1 MQSQIPPHD
10 ASSTREDALR
20 GPTGIPC
27 EVLETVREVSRR
39 YQITALDDFVASCRS
54 FAEEEVLNIAILGRF
69 KTGKSSFLNQ
79 LLGRTV
85 LPVGVIPVT
94 AVVIEIQYGPE
105 ERAEIRFLDGSTHV
119 VAIEHVDEFVAE
131 EKNPANRKGVAIVRI
146 EMPSMEHGIRF
157 VDTPG
162 LESVFEHNA
171 AASIE
176 WLPNVGLALV
186 AVSADVPLSQHD
198 IEFMRNLG
206 RFTPNISILLT
217 KVDILDA
224 VQQAQVIRFV
234 EDQIEKHLNRSI
246 TIYPYSI
253 RPGFEALR
261 EKLDEALL
269 LKAQQGAKRER
280 EAILRHKLVSLTS
293 ECIEYLTVSLVA
305 AETADSEKAELRS
318 KILGQKESIE
328 DTRTALKLIVRHAAG
343 GTRSIFEDFLR
354 KDELPIKQHLRA
366 GFENEFPSWT
376 RSLAAATVAFDD
388 WLRARM
394 TKQISELSKKHLVEF
409 IEPVRRVSRQLSQSL
424 QDFRNRLSERTL
436 NALGVPLRTTEMDL
450 LNEEPRSPDVRV
462 GKIFDRNW
470 ELLSSI
476 IPMPLIRRTL
486 KRHFR
491 RKIDDVVFTNL
502 SRLASQWEE
511 IVNTALFALQA
522 ESMRRLDNLISTI
535 EKLLDTAGQE
545 APHIRHDLEKLEG
558 AAEATEVKAPVNCSG
573 AL

>member
-1 MQSQIPPHD
+1 MHSDADGWSAEAAIPLSELTGEAVGPGRVWACNVVRVVPGNAAVPNPEGLLKPEMYMDAKIIAGLGTKLAVPEEAVLNTGERQIVFVVEEQGKYQPRQVRLGQEAEARQILGLLEEKLKEGKPFEVPVAVVHLGL
-10 ASSTREDALR
+10 REYDRA
-20 GPTGIPC
+20 ID
-27 EVLETVREVSRR
+27 E
-39 YQITALDDFVASCRS
+39 YKKATALDSKFTAAYVRLA
-54 FAEEEVLNIAILGRF
+54 ALYQM
-69 KTGKSSFLNQ
+69 KNQ
-79 LLGRTV
+79 LAEAESMNRQVMSL
-85 LPVGVIPVT
+85 
-94 AVVIEIQYGPE
+94 EPE
-105 ERAEIRFLDGSTHV
+105 SAFGYNQVAYMLAE
-119 VAIEHVDEFVAE
+119 
-131 EKNPANRKGVAIVRI
+131 KG
-146 EMPSMEHGIRF
+146 
-157 VDTPG
+157 
-162 LESVFEHNA
+162 
-171 AASIE
+171 
-176 WLPNVGLALV
+176 
-186 AVSADVPLSQHD
+186 
-198 IEFMRNLG
+198 
-206 RFTPNISILLT
+206 
-217 KVDILDA
+217 
-224 VQQAQVIRFV
+224 
-234 EDQIEKHLNRSI
+234 
-246 TIYPYSI
+246 
-253 RPGFEALR
+253 